1 MYVFETS
8 LKLRLDIF
16 EDAPV
21 FIRMFLTA
29 LLVLLD
35 LSVTNAGSNHFV
47 NREMALHAKA
57 LDEMYTISHQGIS
70 YGITKDINIDIK
82 YCRLILS
89 SFNLYKYL
97 GKCCNPCRPC
107 PVPTFPGPCPTC
119 NCTDLT
125 HHCLHGGTCN
135 ERAGLCD
142 CVNGCSGRSCE
153 TCDGI

>member
-1 MYVFETS
+1 MHQ
-8 LKLRLDIF
+8 R
-16 EDAPV
+16 
-21 FIRMFLTA
+21 FIRMFLAA
-29 LLVLLD
+29 LLVLLH
-35 LSVTNAGSNHFV
+35 LSLTNAGSNHFV

-57 LDEMYTISHQGIS
+57 LDERGFEIRGIS
-70 YGITKDINIDIK
+70 YGITRTIYIAVNK
-82 YCRLILS
+82 YIGKNCRLILS
-89 SFNLYKYL
+89 SFNLYKCL

-135 ERAGLCD
+135 ERAGLCH

-153 TCDGI
+153 TCEGI

>member
-70 YGITKDINIDIK
+70 YGITKDINIDKITSAN
-82 YCRLILS
+82 IV
-89 SFNLYKYL
+89 
-97 GKCCNPCRPC
+97 G
-107 PVPTFPGPCPTC
+107 
-119 NCTDLT
+119 
-125 HHCLHGGTCN
+125 
-135 ERAGLCD
+135 
-142 CVNGCSGRSCE
+142 
-153 TCDGI
+153 